1 MIDEYQNLKDRI
13 SETDAISAAAHEAMV
28 ALTELFSNLP
38 KSYNNHRTYVLELE
52 NGNLVFR
59 REELDLAFDDAMEK
73 VFGPGPGNDGD
84 DIVPQK
90 LAKQFPG
97 RSSRNPDR

>member
-13 SETDAISAAAHEAMV
+13 SETDA
-28 ALTELFSNLP
+28 
-38 KSYNNHRTYVLELE
+38 
-52 NGNLVFR
+52 